1 MSTPLSYPLSNHC
14 FSIFSNLINQRNLT
28 FWAYMTSAQRKNKL
42 IQQLKQCLNC
52 VAGATGCYERCM
64 WAWNLKRSEKNT
76 HICFNLITRANYSG
90 NSCKINSFVKLFCY
104 ALLHYFHLSTGR
116 SSSAMNA
123 IRSGM
128 KMWSDNTCITFRE
141 RRGNDRSYAYFQGG
155 GG

>member
-28 FWAYMTSAQRKNKL
+28 FWAYMTSAQWSWNNVW
-42 IQQLKQCLNC
+42 IVWQVPQ
-52 VAGATGCYERCM
+52 ACYERCM

-90 NSCKINSFVKLFCY
+90 NSCKINSFVKLFCN

-141 RRGNDRSYAYFQGG
+141 RRGNERSYAYFQGG